1 MTSSLERR
9 LDKLGPELPTFEE
22 WLEHGNW
29 GELYGGAATK
39 GPPYPWRE
47 GTEETKEIHEQ
58 LLAIF
63 AAREGSVPKVPD
75 PEGDP
80 PS

>member
-9 LDKLGPELPTFEE
+9 LDKLGAKLPTFEE
-22 WLEHGNW
+22 YLQQGNW
-29 GELYGGAATK
+29 GELYGAAETK

-47 GTEETKEIHEQ
+47 GTEETYLKKFHEQ
-58 LLAIF
+58 LLA
-63 AAREGSVPKVPD
+63 AAREGSVPKAPD